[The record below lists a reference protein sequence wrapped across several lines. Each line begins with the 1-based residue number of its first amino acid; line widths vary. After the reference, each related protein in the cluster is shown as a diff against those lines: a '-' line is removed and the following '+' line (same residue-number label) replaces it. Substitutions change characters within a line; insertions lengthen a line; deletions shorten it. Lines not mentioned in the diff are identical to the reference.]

1 MELTEFLNERGIED
15 ETLQSMLEE
24 YADLKWKDKYLRL
37 AADFENFKRRS
48 NDEKNDIRLKEKV
61 NSLNSILELDN
72 ELEIA
77 FKMIPDE
84 SKHLFQIFMDKMSN
98 ILKSNGIESIQTEE
112 YDPDL
117 HEVIQVLETGE
128 EKIHDVVSK
137 GYRLGDKIIKYPKI
151 VISK

>member
-24 YADLKWKDKYLRL
+24 YADAKWKDKYLRL
-37 AADFENFKRRS
+37 AADFDNFKRRS

-84 SKHLFQIFMDKMSN
+84 SKHLFQIFMDKMTK
-98 ILKSNGIESIQTEE
+98 ILKSNGVETIQTDE
-112 YDPDL
+112 YDSDI
-117 HEVIQVLETGE
+117 HEVIQVIETGE

-137 GYRLGDKIIKYPKI
+137 GYKLGDKVIKYPKI
-151 VISK
+151 VLSK

>member
-1 MELTEFLNERGIED
+1 
-15 ETLQSMLEE
+15 MLEE
-24 YADLKWKDKYLRL
+24 YADVKWKDKYLRL
-37 AADFENFKRRS
+37 AADFDNFKRRS

-84 SKHLFQIFMDKMSN
+84 SKHLFQIFMDKMTK
-98 ILKSNGIESIQTEE
+98 ILKSNGVETIQTDE
-112 YDPDL
+112 YDSDI
-117 HEVIQVLETGE
+117 HEVIQVIETGE

-137 GYRLGDKIIKYPKI
+137 GYKLGDKVIKYPKI
-151 VISK
+151 VLSK

>member
-1 MELTEFLNERGIED
+1 MELTEFLTEKGIED

-77 FKMIPDE
+77 FKMVPDD
-84 SKHLFQIFMDKMSN
+84 SKHLFKIFMDKMSN
-98 ILKSNGIESIQTEE
+98 ILKSSGIETIQTDE
-112 YDPDL
+112 YNPDL